1 MLVTLALLV
10 IAGIG
15 AVFYY
20 SNNVEGDLVGDG
32 NGTESCEPDWFTPT
46 HPDSGDP
53 YTSKD
58 ALREDVASAS
68 PEWNE
73 TQIEDYMSNAELR
86 DTENRTQEIVQLQE
100 GCM

>member
-1 MLVTLALLV
+1 VLGTLALLV

-20 SNNVEGDLVGDG
+20 TNNVEGDLVGDG
-32 NGTESCEPDWFTPT
+32 DGSDCEPDWFTPT
-46 HPDSGDP
+46 YPDSGEP

-58 ALREDVASAS
+58 TLREDVAAAS

-73 TQIEDYMSNAELR
+73 SQVNDYMSNAELR
-86 DTENRTQEIVQLQE
+86 NTENGTIVQLQE
-100 GCM
+100 GCV

>member
-1 MLVTLALLV
+1 MLVIFALLV

-15 AVFYY
+15 ALFYY

-32 NGTESCEPDWFTPT
+32 TGDCEPDWFTPT
-46 HPDSGDP
+46 HPDSGEP

-58 ALREDVASAS
+58 ALREDVAAAS

-73 TQIEDYMSNAELR
+73 TQVNDYMSNAELR
-86 DTENRTQEIVQLQE
+86 NTQNGTIIQLQE
-100 GCM
+100 GCA